1 MNSSVITEIKQK
13 CLELLFSVRSHITP
27 SFEILAHWRSF
38 KIAEVKKK
46 KTDYQ
51 TTSCQLSRSGII
63 LCLTL
68 RSDLKLA

>member
-1 MNSSVITEIKQK
+1 VITEIKQK

-46 KTDYQ
+46 KKNRLSNHFLSVEPIWYYSVLH
-51 TTSCQLSRSGII
+51 TS
-63 LCLTL
+63 
-68 RSDLKLA
+68 